1 MTCGCSPA
9 SSKTEEERK
18 TVRIALMLNVSM
30 FAVGIVAGYWAQS
43 TGMMADALDMLTDG
57 VAYALALMAITR
69 GPAFKRNTARWTG
82 GVLIVLG
89 ALIVVDVLRRGV
101 FGSEPLGAAMMA
113 YSVASFAVNLF
124 VLLQLSRYRRGD
136 VHLRASYICTRA
148 DVIANI
154 GVFVSGGIVAVT
166 GLRLADLVVGLAIGI
181 YVLKEATEILREA
194 GEATLMDSEGSR

>member
-1 MTCGCSPA
+1 MTRECPQVP
-9 SSKTEEERK
+9 SKTEEERK
-18 TVRIALMLNVSM
+18 TVRIALTLNLSM
-30 FAVGIVAGYWAQS
+30 FVVGIVAGYWAQS

-89 ALIVVDVLRRGV
+89 ALIVVDVVRRGV
-101 FGSEPLGAAMMA
+101 FGSEPLGVAMMA
-113 YSVASFAVNLF
+113 YSVASFAVNLV

-166 GLRLADLVVGLAIGI
+166 GLRFADLVVGFAIGI

-194 GEATLMDSEGSR
+194 SEAA

>member
-1 MTCGCSPA
+1 MTFGCSQAP
-9 SSKTEEERK
+9 SKTEEERR
-18 TVRIALMLNVSM
+18 TVRIALMLNVGM

-82 GVLIVLG
+82 RVLIVLG
-89 ALIVVDVLRRGV
+89 ALIVVDVVRRGA
-101 FGSEPLGAAMMA
+101 FGSEPLGLAMMV
-113 YSVASFAVNLF
+113 YSVASFTVNLF
-124 VLLQLSRYRRGD
+124 VLLQLSRYRQGE

-166 GLRLADLVVGLAIGI
+166 GLRFADLVAGFAIGI
-181 YVLKEATEILREA
+181 YVLKEAAEILREA
-194 GEATLMDSEGSR
+194 SEATSWESEGTR

>member
-1 MTCGCSPA
+1 MTCECSRA
-9 SSKTEEERK
+9 SAKTEEKRK
-18 TVRIALMLNVSM
+18 IVRIALILNVSM
-30 FAVGIVAGYWAQS
+30 FAIGIVAGYWAQS

-57 VAYALALMAITR
+57 VAYALTLMAITR

-89 ALIVVDVLRRGV
+89 ALIVVDVVRRGV
-101 FGSEPLGAAMMA
+101 LGSEPLGTAMMA
-113 YSVASFAVNLF
+113 YSVASFAVNLS
-124 VLLQLSRYRRGD
+124 VLLQLSRYRRGE

-166 GLRLADLVVGLAIGI
+166 GLRVADLIVGFAIGI

-194 GEATLMDSEGSR
+194 GEATCADSERSR

>member
-1 MTCGCSPA
+1 MTCGCSQV
-9 SSKTEEERK
+9 SSKTEEERR
-18 TVRIALMLNVSM
+18 TVRIALTLNVSM

-43 TGMMADALDMLTDG
+43 TGMIADALDMLTDG

-69 GPAFKRNTARWTG
+69 GPVFKRNTARWTG
-82 GVLIVLG
+82 GVLIVL
-89 ALIVVDVLRRGV
+89 AAFIVVDVVRRGV

-124 VLLQLSRYRRGD
+124 VLLQLSRYRRGE

-154 GVFVSGGIVAVT
+154 GVFLSGGIVMVT
-166 GLRLADLVVGLAIGI
+166 GLRFADLVVGFAIGI

-194 GEATLMDSEGSR
+194 SEAE

>member
-1 MTCGCSPA
+1 MTSGCSQA
-9 SSKTEEERK
+9 SSRTEEERR
-18 TVRIALMLNVSM
+18 TVRTALTLNFSM

-57 VAYALALMAITR
+57 VAYAFALMAITR

-82 GVLIVLG
+82 GVLVVLG
-89 ALIVVDVLRRGV
+89 ALIVVDVVRRGV
-101 FGSEPLGAAMMA
+101 FGSEPLGAAMMV

-124 VLLQLSRYRRGD
+124 VLLRLSRYRRGE

-166 GLRLADLVVGLAIGI
+166 GLRFADLAVGFAIGI
-181 YVLKEATEILREA
+181 YVLKEANEILREA
-194 GEATLMDSEGSR
+194 NGAV

>member
-1 MTCGCSPA
+1 MTCGCSQV

-18 TVRIALMLNVSM
+18 TVRIALTLNLSM
-30 FAVGIVAGYWAQS
+30 FAIGIVAGYWAQS

-82 GVLIVLG
+82 GVLIALG
-89 ALIVVDVLRRGV
+89 ALIVVDVVRRGV
-101 FGSEPLGAAMMA
+101 FGSEPLGEAMMA
-113 YSVASFAVNLF
+113 YSMASFAVNLF
-124 VLLQLSRYRRGD
+124 VLLQLSRYRRGE

-166 GLRLADLVVGLAIGI
+166 GLRVADLVVGFAIGI

-194 GEATLMDSEGSR
+194 SEAA

>member
-1 MTCGCSPA
+1 MTCGCSQA

-69 GPAFKRNTARWTG
+69 GPTFKRNTARWTG

-89 ALIVVDVLRRGV
+89 ASIVVDVVRRGV
-101 FGSEPLGAAMMA
+101 FGSEPLGVAMMV

-124 VLLQLSRYRRGD
+124 VLLQLSRYRRGE

-154 GVFVSGGIVAVT
+154 GVFVSGGIVAAT
-166 GLRLADLVVGLAIGI
+166 GLRFADLVVGFAIGI
-181 YVLKEATEILREA
+181 YVLKEAAEILREA
-194 GEATLMDSEGSR
+194 SEAPSWESEGPR

>member
-1 MTCGCSPA
+1 MTCGPSPA
-9 SSKTEEERK
+9 CSKTEEERK
-18 TVRIALMLNVSM
+18 TVRIALTLNVSM

-82 GVLIVLG
+82 GVLVVLG
-89 ALIVVDVLRRGV
+89 ALIVVDVVRRGV

-124 VLLQLSRYRRGD
+124 VLLQLSRYRRGE

-166 GLRLADLVVGLAIGI
+166 GLRFADLAVGFAIGI

-194 GEATLMDSEGSR
+194 SEAA

>member
-1 MTCGCSPA
+1 MTCECSQA
-9 SSKTEEERK
+9 SAKTEKERK
-18 TVRIALMLNVSM
+18 TVRIALILNVSM
-30 FAVGIVAGYWAQS
+30 FAIGIVAGYWAQS

-57 VAYALALMAITR
+57 VAYALTLMAITR

-89 ALIVVDVLRRGV
+89 ALIVVDVVRRGV
-101 FGSEPLGAAMMA
+101 LGSEPLGTAMMA

-124 VLLQLSRYRRGD
+124 VLLQLSRYRRGE

-166 GLRLADLVVGLAIGI
+166 GLRVADLIVGFAIGI

-194 GEATLMDSEGSR
+194 GEATCADSERSR